1 MFTQKNHPTT
11 PNPRISCEGC
21 DKKCEI
27 TACPIYNTRNEIIGY
42 MPKIGNNIIFS
53 YIDGN
58 NTPRP
63 VKMTP
68 ITHGPA
74 KSTVE
79 QLAFTISQYCDYQ
92 SLHRGTPTMFTQKNH
107 LTRIS
112 CEGCDKKCEITAR
125 PIYNTRNEIIG
136 YMPKIGNNIIFSYID
151 GNNTPRTVKMTPITH
166 GPAKSTVEQ
175 LAFTISQYCDYHKQ
189 SLQKTK

>member
-11 PNPRISCEGC
+11 PNPYIPCEQCVNLCSLLKPNPRISCEGC

-27 TACPIYNTRNEIIGY
+27 TACPIYNTHNEIIGY

-79 QLAFTISQYCDYQ
+79 QLAFTISQYCDY
-92 SLHRGTPTMFTQKNH
+92 HN
-107 LTRIS
+107 
-112 CEGCDKKCEITAR
+112 
-125 PIYNTRNEIIG
+125 
-136 YMPKIGNNIIFSYID
+136 
-151 GNNTPRTVKMTPITH
+151 
-166 GPAKSTVEQ
+166 
-175 LAFTISQYCDYHKQ
+175 KQ

>member
-11 PNPRISCEGC
+11 PNPYIPCEQCVNLCFSKIHPTTSNPRISCEGC

-58 NTPRP
+58 NTPR
-63 VKMTP
+63 
-68 ITHGPA
+68 
-74 KSTVE
+74 TV
-79 QLAFTISQYCDYQ
+79 
-92 SLHRGTPTMFTQKNH
+92 N
-107 LTRIS
+107 
-112 CEGCDKKCEITAR
+112 
-125 PIYNTRNEIIG
+125 
-136 YMPKIGNNIIFSYID
+136 
-151 GNNTPRTVKMTPITH
+151 MTPITH